1 MAVELV
7 KRFATEMEGEYLGDG
22 VGGGCRCHMY
32 IWLFNIE

>member
-7 KRFATEMEGEYLGDG
+7 KRFETEMEGAYLGDG
-22 VGGGCRCHMY
+22 VGGGCRCHIC